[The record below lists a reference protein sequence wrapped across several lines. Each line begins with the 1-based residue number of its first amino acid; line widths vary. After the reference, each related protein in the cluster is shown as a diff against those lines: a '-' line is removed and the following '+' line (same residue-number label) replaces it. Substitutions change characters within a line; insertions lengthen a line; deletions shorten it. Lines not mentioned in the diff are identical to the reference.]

1 MPVHDT
7 GFRNISR
14 HQYGVGHRLLTGL
27 ILGIAA
33 TAAPS
38 FCIADK
44 PQSAKTETRQKVEDR
59 SSNDSSKAKGEINFD
74 DLKFDIVKDQSFKAT
89 MLNKDVKS
97 LEGKKVKLRGY
108 ILPATLYKEKGIE
121 QFVLVR
127 DNQECC
133 FGPGAALYDC
143 VWIDMVPGKTT
154 DFVTRPVTVEGKFE
168 IDTESYK
175 YPDGAG
181 PKGATHFAIFRIKGL
196 SVK

>member
-1 MPVHDT
+1 MLAT
-7 GFRNISR
+7 CLRL
-14 HQYGVGHRLLTGL
+14 RLLIGL
-27 ILGIAA
+27 FAFTIVSVAVAQDTA
-33 TAAPS
+33 TP
-38 FCIADK
+38 K
-44 PQSAKTETRQKVEDR
+44 KVADR
-59 SSNDSSKAKGEINFD
+59 SSSAASKAKGEINFD
-74 DLKFDIVKDQSFKAT
+74 DLKFDIEKDQPFREA

-108 ILPATLYKEKGIE
+108 ILPATLYKEKGIK

-133 FGPGAALYDC
+133 FGPGAALFDC
-143 VWIDMVPGKTT
+143 VWIDMEPGKTT

-168 IDTESYK
+168 IDPETYK

-181 PKGATHFAIFRIKGL
+181 PKGASHFAIFRIKGL

>member
-1 MPVHDT
+1 MFSTFYNARVLA
-7 GFRNISR
+7 GFLAITS
-14 HQYGVGHRLLTGL
+14 VS
-27 ILGIAA
+27 IAL
-33 TAAPS
+33 S
-38 FCIADK
+38 DD
-44 PQSAKTETRQKVEDR
+44 TETRERVADR
-59 SSNDSSKAKGEINFD
+59 SSSSASKAKGEINFD
-74 DLKFDIVKDQSFKAT
+74 DLKFDIEKDQAFEKSQ
-89 MLNKDVKS
+89 LNEDVKS
-97 LEGKKVKLRGY
+97 LVGKKVKLRGY

-133 FGPGAALYDC
+133 FGPGAALFDC

-168 IDTESYK
+168 IDTETYK

-181 PKGATHFAIFRIKGL
+181 PKGASHFAIFRIKGL